1 MKKQR
6 LSALILITAFFV
18 SVNLQ
23 AQQPEKVYSIVKEVR
38 SFEWYQTQAKA
49 WKSVLDRE
57 PENGPGWIYY
67 YTANRMARLTDR
79 SRWESARGE
88 YFKNL
93 SDIVGMAQN
102 AIPGTF
108 ESVYIK
114 LYNSSLDYP
123 GYEKDLLKAYELGGG
138 RADILDEMVLWYEVK
153 RNGEKRK
160 QYNKQWFLSNDVAPG
175 ILNYNY
181 NVLQTLDDDA
191 IILTAGDN
199 DTFPL
204 WMLQDAL
211 GLKPG
216 VVVLNIPLLA
226 KEDYRKKIFA
236 ALQIPEINFN
246 AAQEKEPDSLSALSR
261 AILTQVIAKAKRP
274 VYLALTLDTR
284 YYLDSDIQKDLY
296 LSGLAMRYQ
305 KKEFDNLGVIRRHFE
320 KDYLLDYL
328 KVNFGADASA
338 EVVAQMNT
346 GYLPL
351 LVKLCSHYQ
360 QSGEGEKLAMVK
372 QLIATISGKAG
383 RAEEMKE
390 FTDCE

>member
-6 LSALILITAFFV
+6 LSTLMLIATIFISL
-18 SVNLQ
+18 NLQ
-23 AQQPEKVYSIVKEVR
+23 AQQPEKVYSIIKEVR

-49 WKSVLDRE
+49 WKSVLDRD
-57 PENGPGWIYY
+57 PQNGPGWIYY

-93 SDIVGMAQN
+93 SDIAGMAQN

-108 ESVYIK
+108 ESIYIK

-123 GYEKDLLKAYELGGG
+123 GYEKDLLKAYELGNG

-160 QYNKQWFLSNDVAPG
+160 EYNKQWFLSNDVAPG

-181 NVLQTLDDDA
+181 NVLQTLDDNA

-204 WMLQDAL
+204 WMLQDAM
-211 GLKPG
+211 GLMPG
-216 VVVLNIPLLA
+216 VAVLNIPLLA

-236 ALQIPEINFN
+236 ELQIPEIKFN
-246 AAQEKEPDSLSALSR
+246 AAQEKGSDSLSALSR
-261 AILTQVIAKAKRP
+261 AILTQIIAKAKRP

-284 YYLDSDIQKDLY
+284 YYQDSEIQKDLY

-320 KDYLLDYL
+320 NDYLLDYL
-328 KVNFGADASA
+328 RVNFAADASA

-360 QSGEGEKLAMVK
+360 QSGEGEKLARVK

-383 RAEEMKE
+383 RGEEMKE
-390 FTDCE
+390 YTDCE